1 MTDDTL
7 SIGEALYRIHAKSTL
22 EITAQQG
29 ELSAQL
35 GSLAKLLQ
43 DQVQQI
49 RELRN
54 AEDARSNEFSKLISD
69 MRDVAMSKELQE
81 NISEHIKADI
91 WGALTALLAQER
103 SEYSDFQRKERLEY
117 SEFQRKERLEYS
129 EFQWKERLEYSKL
142 QRQFAQA
149 NGVEIARA
157 IDELRD
163 AVSGAPSLPLLPED
177 ATLLAR
183 IKAFPDIAFTWA
195 MRLFLDLQPLLVATV
210 CLLVLVLVR
219 REINR

>member
-54 AEDARSNEFSKLISD
+54 AEDARSNEFSKLISE
-69 MRDVAMSKELQE
+69 MRDVALSKDLQE
-81 NISEHIKADI
+81 AIGEHLKVDI
-91 WGALTALLAQER
+91 WAELTAFVAQER
-103 SEYSDFQRKERLEY
+103 FESAKQQREIAKASGL
-117 SEFQRKERLEYS
+117 
-129 EFQWKERLEYSKL
+129 
-142 QRQFAQA
+142 
-149 NGVEIARA
+149 EIARA
-157 IDELRD
+157 IDELRAAARGIPPLPILVAD
-163 AVSGAPSLPLLPED
+163 APLFARLRGYPELVLVR
-177 ATLLAR
+177 AKRLLLEA
-183 IKAFPDIAFTWA
+183 
-195 MRLFLDLQPLLVATV
+195 QPLLVGLIF
-210 CLLVLVLVR
+210 LLMAALVHFQYSR
-219 REINR
+219 